1 MLSKSQY
8 SAMLAF
14 AACKIA
20 ARLCADYRGKAPSW
34 CDFFLR
40 FTLIAG
46 LVDHDV
52 HGIFTDCLARL
63 VDKACADAVWP
74 ATK

>member
-20 ARLCADYRGKAPSW
+20 ARLCADYRGKALSW
-34 CDFFLR
+34 CAFFCDLR
-40 FTLIAG
+40 
-46 LVDHDV
+46 
-52 HGIFTDCLARL
+52 
-63 VDKACADAVWP
+63 
-74 ATK
+74 